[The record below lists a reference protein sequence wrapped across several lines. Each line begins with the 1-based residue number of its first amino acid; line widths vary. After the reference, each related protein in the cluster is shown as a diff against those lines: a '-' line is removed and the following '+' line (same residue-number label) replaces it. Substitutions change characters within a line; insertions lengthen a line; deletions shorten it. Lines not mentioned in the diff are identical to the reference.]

1 MSKVSRFKDPSN
13 NSRSDINYIER
24 LEDYFKNSIGTNI
37 EKLQNFP
44 KYVPRQDLTNFL
56 ARYELF
62 KKILH
67 VPGYIVECG
76 VLFGGGL
83 MTFAHLSAIFEP
95 TNFERKI
102 IGFDTFEG
110 LTDITERDSTL
121 SLLAYR
127 GSFAVDSYNDLMKC
141 KELYDSNRFLNHIN
155 KIEII
160 KGNAVSTIPGFID
173 KNQATMVSLL
183 YLDFLLYEPTK
194 AALENFL
201 SRMSKGSIIAFS
213 TLTDQ
218 KWPGTMN
225 AILDMINFRDVK
237 FERFSFNPYVQ
248 YAIL

>member
-1 MSKVSRFKDPSN
+1 MSEMSRFKDPSN
-13 NSRSDINYIER
+13 NSKNDFNYIER
-24 LEDYFKNSIGTNI
+24 LDDYFKNSVGTNV

-56 ARYELF
+56 AKYELF

-67 VPGYIVECG
+67 IPGYIVECG
-76 VLFGGGL
+76 ILFGGGL
-83 MTFAHLSAIFEP
+83 MTFAHLSAIFDP

-110 LTDITERDSTL
+110 LTDISEHDSK
-121 SLLAYR
+121 SSSLAYK
-127 GSFAVDSYNDLMKC
+127 GSFSVDSYSDLERC
-141 KELYDSNRFLNHIN
+141 IGIYDSNRFLNHIN
-155 KIEII
+155 KIEIV
-160 KGNAVSTIPGFID
+160 KGNATNTIPVFIK

-194 AALENFL
+194 IALENFL
-201 SRMSKGSIIAFS
+201 PRMSKGSIIAFS

-225 AILDMINFRDVK
+225 AILESLDLHNIK
-237 FERFSFNPYVQ
+237 FGRFSFNPYVQ
-248 YAIL
+248 YATL